1 VPSTSPTA
9 TVALP
14 AAGAGRVR
22 VGADGAPRLLLF
34 FATWDRTVTD
44 LGAKLDALD
53 SYAAAA
59 PAAGL
64 PALTAVDEASVEP
77 GPGALEALLA
87 GLARPLSYPLAID
100 ADGRLADGYGV
111 EDEPWLV
118 LLSAS
123 GQLLWHRDVA
133 TAGWPTAAELTN
145 SITGALQHGPS
156 APASAAAAASALA
169 GSPPALEALHR
180 HSGQIVGSAAALT
193 ARLASLRG
201 YPIVVNAWASWC
213 TPCRAEFPL
222 LAAAAARY
230 GRRVAFLGA
239 DSEDTRADGAAF
251 LATHPVSYPSYETTT
266 EALTALAPVDGLP
279 TTIFI
284 SPTGTVTYVHAGQY
298 DSQGTLDQDIA
309 THALGR

>member
-1 VPSTSPTA
+1 
-9 TVALP
+9 
-14 AAGAGRVR
+14 
-22 VGADGAPRLLLF
+22 
-34 FATWDRTVTD
+34 
-44 LGAKLDALD
+44 
-53 SYAAAA
+53 
-59 PAAGL
+59 
-64 PALTAVDEASVEP
+64 
-77 GPGALEALLA
+77 
-87 GLARPLSYPLAID
+87 
-100 ADGRLADGYGV
+100 
-111 EDEPWLV
+111 
-118 LLSAS
+118 
-123 GQLLWHRDVA
+123 
-133 TAGWPTAAELTN
+133 
-145 SITGALQHGPS
+145 
-156 APASAAAAASALA
+156 
-169 GSPPALEALHR
+169 
-180 HSGQIVGSAAALT
+180 
-193 ARLASLRG
+193 
-201 YPIVVNAWASWC
+201 VVNAWASWC